1 MLVYRPWVTFHCP
14 ICAMVCEMK
23 KRKHAILM
31 VTKSL
36 LILVQL
42 HYIVFIWK
50 ELIIVRNNYSFEGKR
65 IKWENGNLSK
75 VTLQAWIWWLSEMK
89 LVYVKKIFFCV
100 NLYFK
105 SFSNESASACATVDL
120 FFIELK
126 SNLVQVVVD

>member
-89 LVYVKKIFFCV
+89 LVYVKKNVFVLIFISNPFRM
-100 NLYFK
+100 NLL
-105 SFSNESASACATVDL
+105 SSATVDL

-126 SNLVQVVVD
+126 SNLVQVVD

>member
-1 MLVYRPWVTFHCP
+1 
-14 ICAMVCEMK
+14 MVCEMK

-36 LILVQL
+36 LMLVQL

>member
-89 LVYVKKIFFCV
+89 LVYVKKNVFVLIFISNPFRM
-100 NLYFK
+100 NLL
-105 SFSNESASACATVDL
+105 SSATVDL